1 MSALNYTHLTT
12 NDFEGLRRERITT
25 LEGEHYRLALL
36 LREALSPDVASQ
48 LVTQQADIERRIKL
62 HTPELEVLAAELE
75 GTAER
80 T

>member
-1 MSALNYTHLTT
+1 VSALNYTHLTP

-62 HTPELEVLAAELE
+62 HIPESEVQAAELE

>member
-1 MSALNYTHLTT
+1 MDYTHLTP

-62 HTPELEVLAAELE
+62 HAPELEVRAAEVE
-75 GTAER
+75 QASGGPS
-80 T
+80 